1 MLAYYYPQGK
11 QRCIDGVGQ
20 LQNLGGA
27 PQATERFSERVCH
40 DGEGSLCLRKRTTIN
55 WASRIKAHDDTLT
68 HTGHKIDPKRME
80 VCMAHTHTH
89 THTHTYTQTHTRTH
103 TQTHTLT
110 HTRTRSQCSYRYPHK
125 IQKMHHSSEEP
136 RVG

>member
-89 THTHTYTQTHTRTH
+89 THTHTYTHTDSLPHTHTYSHICLVNLSVTM
-103 TQTHTLT
+103 LCDVLYYDDDFENII
-110 HTRTRSQCSYRYPHK
+110 S
-125 IQKMHHSSEEP
+125 II
-136 RVG
+136 